1 MVSRTCSKCLID
13 TPLHLLVK
21 RADCRGGYSRV
32 CLKCKAA
39 VQREARKVNGDIYT
53 KKYEKTEKGYLMRSY
68 RNMLS
73 RVMGVQKTKSHL
85 YKGLDIL
92 SKEDFINWSLETNFK
107 DLLLGYEESGYDR
120 KLAPSVDRIDSIL
133 GYTIGN
139 IRWITHSENSRLG
152 ALSQNKRKIH

>member
-1 MVSRTCSKCLID
+1 
-13 TPLHLLVK
+13 
-21 RADCRGGYSRV
+21 
-32 CLKCKAA
+32 
-39 VQREARKVNGDIYT
+39 
-53 KKYEKTEKGYLMRSY
+53 
-68 RNMLS
+68 
-73 RVMGVQKTKSHL
+73 MGVQKTKSHL